1 MNSIN
6 YIEHK
11 NYVPMFN
18 KMHTRPIDDGDQLPV
33 HMKGIVSRNICDMT
47 SNVSLKMNS
56 FMDGKT
62 RGNYNTCLP
71 KKSFNKVVN
80 LNLMNYQELKKYI
93 AMNKNLIFGGDD
105 NYIIKSIKFYNRN
118 YRDLLKETTSNFDNI
133 TFKTIKSKYEYNL
146 NA

>member
-1 MNSIN
+1 M
-6 YIEHK
+6 
-11 NYVPMFN
+11 
-18 KMHTRPIDDGDQLPV
+18 
-33 HMKGIVSRNICDMT
+33 
-47 SNVSLKMNS
+47 SLKMNS

-80 LNLMNYQELKKYI
+80 LNLMNYQELKKYM
-93 AMNKNLIFGGDD
+93 AMNQDLILGGED

-133 TFKTIKSKYEYNL
+133 TFKTIKSKYDYNL